1 MKVFSGKETAD
12 LDAVAVREIAR
23 RYGGVLV
30 DLGAGE
36 GEFVL
41 ATARRRPDLLCIGI
55 DAEARTLAKASGRA
69 LRKPSRG
76 GAPNALFALGIMESL
91 PAELDGL
98 ADHVTIILPWGSLL
112 RAVVTG
118 EPRFLQGVMRLA
130 RPGGLLEML
139 VAYTA
144 QYEPHMMAELSLPHL
159 GSEHVT
165 QVMTPGYAQAGARLT
180 DHRALDNAS
189 ARRMHTGW
197 GRTLAWGRPREFH
210 YLAARLGSGD
220 VGREAPPLLLVADEP
235 PLPDAPPAVRFTAW
249 GHPNVRAG
257 HRVSIEFIRD
267 EDLTE
272 QGDCIV
278 AVRADY
284 DPAQL
289 EPLRACRK
297 LRVVLRVG
305 EVEDSFTCG
314 VNADFECEREIIFR
328 KSAHSSPR
336 TLGLH
341 ASKSAWQLRR
351 DLIERLRVPGTRI
364 EVAIHPVKM
373 RQTRQT

>member
-1 MKVFSGKETAD
+1 
-12 LDAVAVREIAR
+12 
-23 RYGGVLV
+23 
-30 DLGAGE
+30 
-36 GEFVL
+36 
-41 ATARRRPDLLCIGI
+41 
-55 DAEARTLAKASGRA
+55 
-69 LRKPSRG
+69 
-76 GAPNALFALGIMESL
+76 
-91 PAELDGL
+91 
-98 ADHVTIILPWGSLL
+98 
-112 RAVVTG
+112 
-118 EPRFLQGVMRLA
+118 
-130 RPGGLLEML
+130 
-139 VAYTA
+139 
-144 QYEPHMMAELSLPHL
+144 
-159 GSEHVT
+159 
-165 QVMTPGYAQAGARLT
+165 
-180 DHRALDNAS
+180 
-189 ARRMHTGW
+189 
-197 GRTLAWGRPREFH
+197 
-210 YLAARLGSGD
+210 
-220 VGREAPPLLLVADEP
+220 
-235 PLPDAPPAVRFTAW
+235 
-249 GHPNVRAG
+249 
-257 HRVSIEFIRD
+257 
-267 EDLTE
+267 
-272 QGDCIV
+272 V